1 MPLRLSEHPERDR
14 PRERLWSVGPAA
26 LTGQELLAILL
37 GTGYAGRDAL
47 AVAGEVLARVEG
59 SLRRLAGRPSAD
71 LARVPGVGRGKAAR
85 VIAALELGRRVGAE
99 HEPPPERIR
108 GPGDVQRFYASRL
121 RDLAVEEFHV
131 LALGSQSQVLGDL
144 LITRGILNSSLVHP
158 REVFR
163 AAIAEA
169 AAGIIVVHNHPSGDP
184 TPSADDRAVTRQ
196 LVDAGRLLAVS
207 VEDIRG
213 TFGPEVAEL
222 VDGLTKLSTLTFRST
237 VEEQAENYR
246 KLLLSVAK
254 DARVIIIKLADR
266 LHNMRTLEHLD
277 PEKRRRI
284 ALETREIYAPLAHRF
299 GMAGVKAELE
309 DLACKFLEPEDYRA
323 LARKVKA
330 RKSEREETIERLRIP
345 LAEELR
351 AAGLTG
357 YEITG
362 RPKNLWSIYKK
373 MKKRDKPFE
382 EIYDL
387 LAVRVL
393 VNDIPECYHVLGVI
407 HHKWTP
413 LQERIKDYIASPK
426 SNGYQSL
433 HTTVFGPGGQ
443 LYEIQIRTHEMHHT
457 AEYGIA
463 AHWLFKEGRKSPD
476 ELDRHLAWFRQLLEL
491 QQDAHTPEEFL
502 EFLKVDLYQD
512 EIFVFTPRGDVKR
525 LPKGATPIDFAFA
538 VHTEVGQHC
547 QGARINGRIAPL
559 HRPLKNGDT
568 VEVMTSPQAKP
579 SRDWLAHVQTARA
592 RHKIRQWISREEH
605 EKSLE
610 LGQEILARE
619 VRRRRLQAPDAERL
633 ERAATDLSV
642 GTAEQ
647 LKAALG
653 RGDIALGTMMRAL
666 YPDLPAE
673 DLQAPKPTAFGRVIE
688 RLRLG
693 RGIKIQG
700 VDGLMVRYAQCCQP
714 VPGDLVVGYV
724 TQGRGISIHRSDCPN
739 LLLLSTEAE
748 RRIEIDWQESEG
760 ETFVVRL
767 AVGGEDRR
775 GLYADICTAISE
787 SGTNIR
793 SAEISTRDGAVFGSV
808 LVEVENQ
815 THLNKVIRAIRRV
828 KGVMDVSRRES
839 GPQTQAPVG

>member
-1 MPLRLSEHPERDR
+1 MTSTVPLLAPELARAVAAQ
-14 PRERLWSVGPAA
+14 RERLDLDLVTRAYRVSAQAHRGQKRQSGDDFLSHSVAVATILAEQQMDSTTIAAA
-26 LTGQELLAILL
+26 LL
-37 GTGYAGRDAL
+37 
-47 AVAGEVLARVEG
+47 
-59 SLRRLAGRPSAD
+59 
-71 LARVPGVGRGKAAR
+71 
-85 VIAALELGRRVGAE
+85 
-99 HEPPPERIR
+99 H
-108 GPGDVQRFYASRL
+108 DV
-121 RDLAVEEFHV
+121 
-131 LALGSQSQVLGDL
+131 
-144 LITRGILNSSLVHP
+144 
-158 REVFR
+158 
-163 AAIAEA
+163 
-169 AAGIIVVHNHPSGDP
+169 
-184 TPSADDRAVTRQ
+184 
-196 LVDAGRLLAVS
+196 
-207 VEDIRG
+207 VEDSDVSLEQIRQD
-213 TFGPEVAEL
+213 FGPEVGAL
-222 VDGLTKLSTLTFRST
+222 VDGLTKLSSLTFRSS

-277 PEKRRRI
+277 AEKQRRI

-309 DLACKFLEPEDYRA
+309 DLAFRFLEADDYQALSRQVRA
-323 LARKVKA
+323 KKTQR
-330 RKSEREETIERLRIP
+330 ERTIERVRVP
-345 LAEELR
+345 LAEELTR
-351 AAGLTG
+351 AGLSG
-357 YEITG
+357 FEITG

-373 MKKRDKPFE
+373 MKNRGKPFE

-393 VNDIPECYHVLGVI
+393 VNSIPECYHVLGAI

-433 HTTVFGPGGQ
+433 HTTVFGPGSQ
-443 LYEIQIRTHEMHHT
+443 LYEIQIRTREMHRT

-463 AHWLFKEGRKSPD
+463 AHWLYHERKGPD
-476 ELDRHLAWFRQLLEL
+476 ELDRHLAWFRQLIEL
-491 QQDAHTPEEFL
+491 QQDAHTPEEFI
-502 EFLKVDLYQD
+502 EFLKIDLYQD

-525 LPKGATPIDFAFA
+525 LPKGATPLDFAFA

-559 HRPLKNGDT
+559 HRPLDNGDT
-568 VEVMTSPQAKP
+568 VEILTSAQARP

-592 RHKIRQWISREEH
+592 RHKIRQWIKQEEH
-605 EKSLE
+605 ERSLE

-619 VRRRRLQAPDAERL
+619 VRRRRLDPPDDARLQQA
-633 ERAATDLSV
+633 AAVLSV
-642 GTAEQ
+642 GTPEQ
-647 LKAALG
+647 LQAALG
-653 RGDIALGTMMRAL
+653 RGDIALGAMMRAL
-666 YPDLPAE
+666 YPDLPADE
-673 DLQAPKPTAFGRVIE
+673 LQPPKPTAFGRVME

-714 VPGDLVVGYV
+714 VPGDQVVGYV
-724 TQGRGISIHRSDCPN
+724 TQGRGVSIHRSDCPN
-739 LLLLSTEAE
+739 LLVLSAEAE

-775 GLYADICTAISE
+775 GLYADICSAISE

-793 SAEISTRDGAVFGSV
+793 SAELATRDGAVFGSV

-828 KGVMDVSRRES
+828 KGVADVSRRES
-839 GPQTQAPVG
+839 GPQTQPRAG